1 MQYSESL
8 QPMTKPP
15 RSIWSELSSL
25 ACLRNRV
32 PNFPFLASLTPLLL
46 TIYFLNLARS
56 RKMAEEKSEPP
67 RHIAYY
73 RQARDL
79 ALGAHPLSKYGPP
92 LLLLFDALLTSLII
106 SKVACEFKFNST
118 TGHSLLMLCRHGN
131 RLEGVH
137 GAGRAICERR
147 T

>member
-1 MQYSESL
+1 
-8 QPMTKPP
+8 
-15 RSIWSELSSL
+15 
-25 ACLRNRV
+25 
-32 PNFPFLASLTPLLL
+32 
-46 TIYFLNLARS
+46 
-56 RKMAEEKSEPP
+56 MAEEKSEPP

-79 ALGAHPLSKYGPP
+79 ALGVHPLSKYGPP